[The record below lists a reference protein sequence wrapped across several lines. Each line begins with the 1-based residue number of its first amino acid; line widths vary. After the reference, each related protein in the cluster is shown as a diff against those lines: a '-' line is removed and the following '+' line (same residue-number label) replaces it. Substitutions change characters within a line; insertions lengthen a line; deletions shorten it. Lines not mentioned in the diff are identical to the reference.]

1 MKKLVKKI
9 ALLAAALVMV
19 VGLAACG
26 TNNKSSQKNSAADK
40 TVTITDQ
47 ADNKVTVPKKIKRI
61 AVAGIYPLPSV
72 ISVFFNSADKIV
84 GMPEPS
90 MIAAKNSLLSELYPK
105 ILKANTRFNKND
117 NVNTEELKKLNPDVV
132 FYTAENKKMK
142 KTLENAGFTA
152 VGVSVSKWDYDS
164 VKTLNHWISLLSK
177 LFPENN
183 RAKIVKNY
191 SNDVSQKI
199 QKRVGNL
206 TAEQKQKVFFLFQY
220 DGKSIATSG
229 KHFFGQYWTDAIG
242 AVNAGAGMNT
252 DNSTAVNMEQI
263 YKWDPQVILIT
274 NFTKAQPADLYGNK
288 MGSNDWS
295 KIDAVKNKRVYKMP
309 LGMYRSYTPG
319 VDTPVTLWWMAK
331 TVYPEQFKDINITKE
346 TKTYYKKVF
355 NIELTDKQA
364 DKIFK
369 PSAAASAY

>member
-1 MKKLVKKI
+1 
-9 ALLAAALVMV
+9 
-19 VGLAACG
+19 
-26 TNNKSSQKNSAADK
+26 
-40 TVTITDQ
+40 
-47 ADNKVTVPKKIKRI
+47 
-61 AVAGIYPLPSV
+61 
-72 ISVFFNSADKIV
+72 
-84 GMPEPS
+84 
-90 MIAAKNSLLSELYPK
+90 
-105 ILKANTRFNKND
+105 
-117 NVNTEELKKLNPDVV
+117 
-132 FYTAENKKMK
+132 MK

>member
-105 ILKANTRFNKND
+105 ILKANTSFNKND

-152 VGVSVSKWDYDS
+152 VGISVSKWDYDS

>member
-105 ILKANTRFNKND
+105 ILKANTSFNKND

-164 VKTLNHWISLLSK
+164 VKTLSHWISLLSK

>member
-105 ILKANTRFNKND
+105 ILKANTSFNKND

-132 FYTAENKKMK
+132 FYTAENKK
-142 KTLENAGFTA
+142 
-152 VGVSVSKWDYDS
+152 
-164 VKTLNHWISLLSK
+164 
-177 LFPENN
+177 
-183 RAKIVKNY
+183 
-191 SNDVSQKI
+191 
-199 QKRVGNL
+199 
-206 TAEQKQKVFFLFQY
+206 
-220 DGKSIATSG
+220 
-229 KHFFGQYWTDAIG
+229 
-242 AVNAGAGMNT
+242 
-252 DNSTAVNMEQI
+252 
-263 YKWDPQVILIT
+263 
-274 NFTKAQPADLYGNK
+274 
-288 MGSNDWS
+288 
-295 KIDAVKNKRVYKMP
+295 
-309 LGMYRSYTPG
+309 
-319 VDTPVTLWWMAK
+319 
-331 TVYPEQFKDINITKE
+331 
-346 TKTYYKKVF
+346 
-355 NIELTDKQA
+355 
-364 DKIFK
+364 
-369 PSAAASAY
+369 

>member
-47 ADNKVTVPKKIKRI
+47 ADNKATVQKKIKRI

-90 MIAAKNSLLSELYPK
+90 MIAAKYSLLSELYPK
-105 ILKANTRFNKND
+105 ILKANTSFNKND

>member
-105 ILKANTRFNKND
+105 ILKANTSFNKND

-242 AVNAGAGMNT
+242 AVNAGADMNT

>member
-105 ILKANTRFNKND
+105 ILKANTSFNKND

-242 AVNAGAGMNT
+242 AVNAGADMNT

-288 MGSNDWS
+288 MGNNDWS

>member
-105 ILKANTRFNKND
+105 ILKANTSFNKND

>member
-26 TNNKSSQKNSAADK
+26 TNNKSSQKNRAADK

-105 ILKANTRFNKND
+105 ILKANTSFNKND

>member
-90 MIAAKNSLLSELYPK
+90 MIAAKNSLLSELYPE
-105 ILKANTRFNKND
+105 ILKANTSFNKND
-117 NVNTEELKKLNPDVV
+117 NINTEELKKLNPDVV

-152 VGVSVSKWDYDS
+152 VGVSVSKWDYNS

-252 DNSTAVNMEQI
+252 DNSTPVNMEQV

-331 TVYPEQFKDINITKE
+331 TVYPEQFKDINIRKE
-346 TKTYYKKVF
+346 TKAYYKKVF
-355 NIELTDKQA
+355 NVELTDKQA